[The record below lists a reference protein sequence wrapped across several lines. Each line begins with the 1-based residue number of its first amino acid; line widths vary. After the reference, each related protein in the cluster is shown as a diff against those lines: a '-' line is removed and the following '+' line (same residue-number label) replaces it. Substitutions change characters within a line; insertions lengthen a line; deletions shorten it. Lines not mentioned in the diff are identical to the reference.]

1 MSTGLTK
8 VQHAL
13 NKVALATSTASDI
26 KAKTPE
32 DFCSLCAKCSAEN
45 RTDRCAKNLIDVV
58 GTVLGLNEQVDRV
71 HAEEVLCDDVKYRT
85 DEKKAYIDRVTPL
98 MEKLEPGDGLRKLVQ
113 GAIDRMT
120 KDDGLGMMQYRKDN
134 LSKHRAE
141 LISTRSDY
149 IIEKEKEELEDISY
163 G

>member
-1 MSTGLTK
+1 MPTGLTK
-8 VQHAL
+8 IQHAL

-32 DFCSLCAKCSAEN
+32 DFCSLCAKCSTKD
-45 RTDRCAKNLIDVV
+45 RTDKCAKNLIDVV
-58 GTVLGLNEQVDRV
+58 GTVLALNEQVDRV
-71 HAEEVLCDDVKYRT
+71 RAEELLCDDVTHRT
-85 DEKKAYIDRVTPL
+85 NEKKAYITRVTPL
-98 MEKLEPGDGLRKLVQ
+98 MEKLEPSDELRKLVQ
-113 GAIDRMT
+113 GAIDRIT
-120 KDDGLGMMQYRKDN
+120 EDDGLGMMQYRKDN

-149 IIEKEKEELEDISY
+149 IIEKEKEELGDISY